1 MLRSTLFLTGVVL
14 FFTLTSCDENDN
26 LQVFSLD
33 QEIQLGQQL
42 DSSIMSNPEEYPVL
56 DSVQCNDAY
65 NYLENI
71 FFGILDSEEVA
82 YREQFPWQIRIIQ
95 NDSTLNAFAAPGG
108 YVYVYTGLIKY
119 LDSEDDLAG
128 VLGHEIAH
136 ADLRHSMRNI
146 QRQYGINILLSL
158 LLGDDAN
165 QLTQIAAQLAA
176 GAAGLS
182 FSREFEREADAASV
196 EYLSQTPYNCAG
208 ARSFFQKLT
217 EDGKTSGIPT
227 FLSTHP
233 NPSNRFE
240 NITQKANAIGC
251 STQPFN
257 PPSYQD
263 FQQMLPSGTI
273 Q

>member
-1 MLRSTLFLTGVVL
+1 VRTVLLSLGLGLFLIL
-14 FFTLTSCDENDN
+14 SACDENDN

-33 QEIQLGQQL
+33 QEIQLGRQL
-42 DSSIMSNPEEYPVL
+42 DSSIVNNPQEYQVL
-56 DSVQCNDAY
+56 DSVRYANAY

-71 FFGILDSEEVA
+71 FFGILRSEEVA
-82 YREQFPWQIRIIQ
+82 YRETFPWQIRIIQ
-95 NDSTLNAFAAPGG
+95 DDSTLNAFAAPGG

-146 QRQYGINILLSL
+146 QRQYGIGILLSL
-158 LLGDDAN
+158 ILGDNGN
-165 QLTQIAAQLAA
+165 QLAQIVGQLAA

-182 FSREFEREADAASV
+182 FSREFETEADEASV
-196 EYLSQTPYNCAG
+196 EYLSQTSYNCAG

-233 NPSNRFE
+233 NPNNRFE
-240 NITQKANAIGC
+240 NITKKAESIGC
-251 STQPFN
+251 STQPYN
-257 PPSYQD
+257 PSSYQV
-263 FQQMLPSGTI
+263 FQQMLPGSTL
-273 Q
+273 

>member
-1 MLRSTLFLTGVVL
+1 MRSAVLLFAMIGLV
-14 FFTLTSCDENDN
+14 FFFSACDENAN
-26 LQVFSLD
+26 LQVFSLE
-33 QEIQLGQQL
+33 QEIQLGRQL
-42 DSSIMSNPEEYPVL
+42 DSSIMNTPQEYRVL
-56 DSVQCNDAY
+56 DSVQYANAY
-65 NYLENI
+65 NYLEDI
-71 FFGILDSEEVA
+71 FFGILSSEEVA
-82 YREQFPWQIRIIQ
+82 YRETFPWQIRIIQ
-95 NDSTLNAFAAPGG
+95 DDSTLNAFAAPGG

-119 LDSEDDLAG
+119 LESEDDLAG

-146 QRQYGINILLSL
+146 QRQYGISILLGV
-158 LLGDDAN
+158 LLGEN
-165 QLTQIAAQLAA
+165 GSQLGQIVGQLAA

-182 FSREFEREADAASV
+182 FSREFETEADEASV

-233 NPSNRFE
+233 NPRNRFE
-240 NITQKANAIGC
+240 NITAKAEAINC
-251 STQPFN
+251 STQSLN

-263 FQQMLPSGTI
+263 FRQMLPGSSR
-273 Q
+273 